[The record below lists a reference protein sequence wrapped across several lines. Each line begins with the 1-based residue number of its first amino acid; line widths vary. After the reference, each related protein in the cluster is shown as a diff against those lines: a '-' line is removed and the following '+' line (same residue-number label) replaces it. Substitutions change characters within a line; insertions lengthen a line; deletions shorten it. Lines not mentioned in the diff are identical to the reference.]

1 MPGPNDLMCRLVAN
15 DEDQAACLELRRQV
29 FIEEQQVPEEIERD
43 TDDASALH
51 FLACEGEHPIAV
63 ARVVE
68 KKQAVAKIGRVAV
81 VASRRG
87 EGVGAEL
94 MAFVLATLTER
105 GFTEAL
111 LHSQEPVVGFYE
123 KLGFAVD
130 GERFFEAEIPHFAMR
145 KRLQS
150 TG

>member
-1 MPGPNDLMCRLVAN
+1 MSLVCRLVTS
-15 DEDQAACLELRRQV
+15 DEDRAACLELRRLV

-43 TDDASALH
+43 AADADALH
-51 FLACEGEHPIAV
+51 FLACEGDVPIAV
-63 ARVVE
+63 AR
-68 KKQAVAKIGRVAV
+68 AVDKGHGGAKIGRVAV
-81 VASRRG
+81 VATRRG
-87 EGVGAEL
+87 EGLGAEL
-94 MAFVLATLTER
+94 MVVVLVTLAER

-123 KLGFAVD
+123 KLGFAVE

-145 KRLQS
+145 KCLYS

>member
-1 MPGPNDLMCRLVAN
+1 MRFLLSET
-15 DEDQAACLELRRQV
+15 DEDRAACLELRRRV
-29 FIEEQQVPEEIERD
+29 FIEEQQVPVEIERD

-51 FLACEGEHPIAV
+51 FLVCEGGVPVAV
-63 ARVVE
+63 ARAVD
-68 KKQAVAKIGRVAV
+68 KGHGVAKIGRVAV

-111 LHSQEPVVGFYE
+111 LSSQEPVVGFYQ
-123 KLGFAVD
+123 KLGFAVE
-130 GERFFEAEIPHFAMR
+130 GERFYEANIPHFAMH
-145 KRLQS
+145 KRLYS
-150 TG
+150 AG